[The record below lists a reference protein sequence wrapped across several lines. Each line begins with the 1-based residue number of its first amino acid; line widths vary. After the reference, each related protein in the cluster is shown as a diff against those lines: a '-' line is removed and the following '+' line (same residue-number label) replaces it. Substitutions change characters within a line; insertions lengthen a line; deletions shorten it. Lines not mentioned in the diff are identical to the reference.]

1 MGNRFSLLTV
11 NLGRSRDPAVEREV
25 LAEVGSYGRQLGRMQ
40 EALAVLVAHFPE
52 EGLAPEQQ
60 RALAAFRVL
69 FNEIADVKERHGGQP
84 VLRFERG
91 TGTRLTG
98 G

>member
-52 EGLAPEQQ
+52 DGLAPEQK

-69 FNEIADVKERHGGQP
+69 FNEMAEVKARHGDRP
-84 VLRFERG
+84 VLRFEHG
-91 TGTRLTG
+91 TGPQLTSG
-98 G
+98 